1 MGECEFPRKRR
12 VFNKEYRAAAE
23 GGVGGVKRKPPPMNP
38 RAPIEARGRC
48 AQHCTQHGN
57 WLKTFRGVMHTKR
70 NVYVARQ
77 RGGGRARLWRVGPCG
92 GFWFRV
98 L

>member
-1 MGECEFPRKRR
+1 MGECEFPRKHRR
-12 VFNKEYRAAAE
+12 VFNKEYSTGLRRK

-48 AQHCTQHGN
+48 AQHCTQHGD

-70 NVYVARQ
+70 NVYVGLVSGAA
-77 RGGGRARLWRVGPCG
+77 GGLGCG
-92 GFWFRV
+92 V
-98 L
+98 